1 MDEFIDNLLR
11 LERYCDVILPRLQK
25 REVLEEANDI
35 APRVSILEDDLDE
48 MASDSDEEEEEGE
61 MKEAATAIGDP
72 SSDRKRTRERSRS
85 RERRRRHRDVILRYC
100 RLNLNLNEKA
110 PEIYSL
116 LFIIPFFNLST

>member
-48 MASDSDEEEEEGE
+48 MASDSEDDEEEEGE
-61 MKEAATAIGDP
+61 MKEAATGEP